1 MLFAIDIGNTNIVI
15 ALVDEDRIVNRW
27 RLSTDTKRTCDEYY
41 IIILQLLN
49 SIELELSDISD
60 VIISCVVP
68 QHLFEIKRLCD
79 RYIKVTPLIVGE
91 ANVETNIKVC
101 LDNLSEVG
109 ADRIVNAVAAF
120 SEHNKGTIIID
131 FGTATTFDVVSSKG
145 EYIGG
150 VIAPG
155 INLSIEALHNAA
167 AKLPEIAIKNPKKVI
182 GTSTI
187 SAMQS
192 GVFFGYICLV
202 EGIINRIKNEHNED
216 LEVIT
221 TGGLARLFEKEIDLI
236 DRLEPDLT
244 IKGLNEIYKVNVK
257 NG

>member
-15 ALVDEDRIVNRW
+15 ALVDEDKIIKRW

-41 IIILQLLN
+41 LIILQLLE
-49 SIELELSDISD
+49 SIKFDISNISD

-79 RYIKVTPLIVGE
+79 RYLKITPIIVGE
-91 ANVETNIKVC
+91 SGVKTNIDIC

-120 SEHNKGTIIID
+120 SINSNATIIID
-131 FGTATTFDVVSSKG
+131 FGTATTFDVVNSKG

-150 VIAPG
+150 VITPG

-167 AKLPEIAIKNPKKVI
+167 AQLPEIAIKNPTKVI

-192 GVFFGYICLV
+192 GVFFGYIGLV
-202 EGIINRIKNEHNED
+202 EGIIKRIKQEHNED
-216 LEVIT
+216 IEVIA
-221 TGGLARLFEKEIDLI
+221 TGGLARLFEKEINLI
-236 DRLEPDLT
+236 NYFEPDLT
-244 IKGLNEIYKVNVK
+244 IKGLNEIYKVNVN